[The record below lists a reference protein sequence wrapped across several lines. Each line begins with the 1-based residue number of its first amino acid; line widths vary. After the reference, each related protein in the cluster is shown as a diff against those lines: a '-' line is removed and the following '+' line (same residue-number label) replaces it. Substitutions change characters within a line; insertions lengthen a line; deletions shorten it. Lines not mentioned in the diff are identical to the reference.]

1 MKNPAYNRASYQT
14 NRRLVLVA
22 SEGRCCVAGCHRPA
36 TTADHVIPLA
46 RGGTHDLTN
55 LRAMCRYHNSALG
68 ARLVAELRAARKLGR
83 TSRRW

>member
-22 SEGRCCVAGCHRPA
+22 SQGKCSVSGCTRLA
-36 TTADHVIPLA
+36 TTADHIVPLA
-46 RGGTHDLTN
+46 RGGTHDPSN
-55 LRAMCRYHNSALG
+55 LRAMCSYHNSALG
-68 ARLVAELRAARKLGR
+68 AAVTNQIRAAKKLGR

>member
-22 SEGRCCVAGCHRPA
+22 SGGRCCVAGCTRLA
-36 TTADHVIPLA
+36 TTADHIVPLA
-46 RGGTHDLTN
+46 RGGTHDLAN
-55 LRAMCRYHNSALG
+55 LRAMCAHHNSSLG
-68 ARLVAELRAARKLGR
+68 ARLTTEIKAARKLGR